1 MWGRLLTA
9 DFFEKILGKL
19 KPFSAVIVYI
29 SEESNRETLLKER
42 GMEHKTEWLSGLGEH
57 VRRGHMEDSA
67 ILALY
72 WDRAEEAVTFT
83 KEKYGA
89 LCRSVARRLLNDERD
104 VDECENDVY
113 VRAWNSIPPERP
125 VCLSAWLARV
135 ARNAALDRSKYNG
148 AACRNSALAEAF
160 EELEPWLVAAEG
172 DPQKALDEKEF
183 RQMLNDFLREQSP
196 EARRFFLRR
205 YWYGETVREIAQGC
219 GVKEAKVKTSLFR
232 TKERLRT
239 QLESEGI
246 KL

>member
-1 MWGRLLTA
+1 M
-9 DFFEKILGKL
+9 KQ
-19 KPFSAVIVYI
+19 
-29 SEESNRETLLKER
+29 
-42 GMEHKTEWLSGLGEH
+42 KTEHIGGIRQRAHL
-57 VRRGHMEDSA
+57 GHMEDST

-72 WDRAEEAVTFT
+72 WDRMEDAVILT
-83 KEKYGA
+83 KEKYGV
-89 LCRSVARRLLNDERD
+89 LCRSIARKLLTDERD

-113 VRAWNSIPPERP
+113 VRAWNAIPPERP

-160 EELEPWLVAAEG
+160 EELEPWLIAAEG

-183 RQMLNDFLREQSP
+183 RQMLNDFLRAQPP

-205 YWYGETVREIAQGC
+205 YWYGESVQEIAQAY
-219 GVKEAKVKTSLFR
+219 GVKESKVKTSLFR
-232 TKERLRT
+232 TRERLRKE
-239 QLESEGI
+239 LEREEL

>member
-1 MWGRLLTA
+1 
-9 DFFEKILGKL
+9 
-19 KPFSAVIVYI
+19 
-29 SEESNRETLLKER
+29 
-42 GMEHKTEWLSGLGEH
+42 MEHKTEWLSGLGEH

-113 VRAWNSIPPERP
+113 VRAWNAIPPERP
-125 VCLSAWLARV
+125 LCLSAWLARV

-160 EELEPWLVAAEG
+160 EELEPWLIAAEG
-172 DPQKALDEKEF
+172 DPQKALDEKEL
-183 RQMLNDFLREQSP
+183 RQMLNDFLRAQPP

-205 YWYGETVREIAQGC
+205 YWYGESVREIAQAC
-219 GVKEAKVKTSLFR
+219 GVREAKVKTSLFR
-232 TKERLRT
+232 TRERLRKE
-239 QLESEGI
+239 LEREVH